1 VSETAPGA
9 NPYKI
14 YWITWGILLV
24 ITVAMLAA
32 EAFHMPRIVLVVFL
46 VAFMMVKAAMIG
58 GNFMHLRFERRNLA
72 LMVSSGILVTSLIL
86 YLFITPESWHVKKSS
101 AVEPAPESTAPAGQA
116 APPPA
121 PAP

>member
-1 VSETAPGA
+1 MSETAPGA

-32 EAFHMPRIVLVVFL
+32 EMFHLPRLFLVLFL

-58 GNFMHLRFERRNLA
+58 GNFMHLRFERSNLTLVVA
-72 LMVSSGILVTSLIL
+72 LGILVTSLIL
-86 YLFITPESWHVKKSS
+86 YTFITPESLYVKGKSD
-101 AVEPAPESTAPAGQA
+101 PAPGPAAEVPPESAH
-116 APPPA
+116 
-121 PAP
+121 